1 MLLTRLPLGIATS
14 LDLHVLGVPPAYVL
28 SHDQTLKFNNGV
40 HKLSCIL
47 QKIHNLHKITFL

>member
-1 MLLTRLPLGIATS
+1 MLRTRLPLGIATP

-47 QKIHNLHKITFL
+47 